1 MLQELHHQL
10 SPQKT
15 NKMEKIDENMLAQ
28 INEEANIIYENIK
41 KAIPDNSSA
50 LSVVIAVEKMLKSI
64 TKYINERFPEVKMR
78 SLVLDM
84 LEVIMDDEE
93 SAQSQI

>member
-1 MLQELHHQL
+1 
-10 SPQKT
+10 
-15 NKMEKIDENMLAQ
+15 MLAQ

>member
-1 MLQELHHQL
+1 
-10 SPQKT
+10 
-15 NKMEKIDENMLAQ
+15 MEKIDENMLAQ